1 MTRNIALLLSYDGRA
16 YHGWQSQANS
26 KSIQDTLNAAACS
39 LFNEDIK
46 VVGCGRTD
54 AGVHAKNY
62 FASLVTTSAVPLEK
76 IPLGLNAYL
85 PPDISVR
92 KAFEVS
98 PEFHPVQSCSLK
110 EYTYY
115 IYSSNVRDPFL
126 DGRALHTRLPLNI
139 ELMRTAAKQ
148 FCGTHDFSAVRS
160 LGTPVKSTVR
170 TIFECDVSYDGKLCR
185 IRISAN
191 GFLYNMAR
199 AIVGTLLDVSSG
211 KIPADSITDIL
222 NSCDRSR
229 AGATAPAHGLY
240 MTRVEYP
247 ENFGVSHEDD

>member
-1 MTRNIALLLSYDGRA
+1 MMRTVALLLSYDGRA

-26 KSIQDTLNAAACS
+26 RSVQDTINEAASS
-39 LFNEDIK
+39 LFNEEIK

-54 AGVHAKNY
+54 TGVHAKNY
-62 FASLVTTSAVPLEK
+62 IASLRTTSNIPVEK

-85 PPDISVR
+85 PKDISVR

-98 PEFHPVQSCSLK
+98 SDFHPVHSCIRK

-115 IYSSNVRDPFL
+115 IYSSPVHDPFL
-126 DGRALHTRLPLNI
+126 EGRALHTRLPLNI
-139 ELMRTAAKQ
+139 GLMQTAADGFVGK
-148 FCGTHDFSAVRS
+148 HDFSAVRS

-170 TIFECDVSYDGKLCR
+170 EIFCCEISEEGNLVA
-185 IRISAN
+185 IRIAAD

-199 AIVGTLLDVSSG
+199 AIVGTLLDVSAG
-211 KIPADSITDIL
+211 KIPAEEISDIL
-222 NSCDRSR
+222 LSKDRSR

-240 MTRVEYP
+240 MTNVTYP
-247 ENFGVSHEDD
+247 EHFGITL

>member
-1 MTRNIALLLSYDGRA
+1 MMRTIALLLSYDGSA

-26 KSIQDTLNAAACS
+26 KSIQDSLNEAASS

-54 AGVHAKNY
+54 TGVHAKSY
-62 FASLVTTSAVPLEK
+62 FASLRTTSGIPVEK
-76 IPLGLNAYL
+76 IPFGINSYL
-85 PPDISVR
+85 PKDISVR
-92 KAFEVS
+92 RAFEVA
-98 PEFHPVQSCSLK
+98 EDFHPVHSCEKK

-115 IYSSNVRDPFL
+115 IYTSPVRDPFL
-126 DGRALHTRLPLNI
+126 EGRALHTRYTLNT
-139 ELMRTAAKQ
+139 ELMKRAAGQ
-148 FCGTHDFSAVRS
+148 FVGTHDFSAVRS

-170 TIFECDVSYDGKLCR
+170 TIYECEVEQKENLVS

-211 KIPADSITDIL
+211 KIDAGEISDIL
-222 NSCDRSR
+222 LSGDRSR

-240 MTRVEYP
+240 MTNVTYP
-247 ENFGVSHEDD
+247 DRFGLTLR

>member
-1 MTRNIALLLSYDGRA
+1 MMRNIALLLSYDGRN
-16 YHGWQSQANS
+16 YHGWQSQANGQS
-26 KSIQDTLNAAACS
+26 VQDTLNAALSS

-62 FASLVTTSAVPLEK
+62 FASLRTTSQIPLGK
-76 IPLGLNAYL
+76 IPLGANAYL
-85 PPDISVR
+85 PSDVSVKR
-92 KAFEVS
+92 AFEVS
-98 PEFHPVQSCSLK
+98 EDFHPVHSCTKK

-115 IYSSNVRDPFL
+115 IYASPVRDPFL
-126 DGRALHTRLPLNI
+126 DGRALHMRYPLNI
-139 ELMRTAAKQ
+139 DLMKQAAEQ
-148 FCGTHDFSAVRS
+148 FVGSHDFSAVRS

-170 TIFECDVSYDGKLCR
+170 TIYECEIESEGKLVA

-199 AIVGTLLDVSSG
+199 AIAGTLLDVSSG
-211 KIPADSITDIL
+211 KIGAEEISDIL
-222 NSCDRSR
+222 LSGDRSR

-240 MTRVEYP
+240 MTNIIYP
-247 ENFGVSHEDD
+247 EHFGLTTD